1 MNSKEIDYHKLELHS
16 HITGLDLTLRM
27 SGDVVWIDLPNDIDV
42 IMGDQRFNNQSKVII
57 RLGKPKK
64 KDK

>member
-1 MNSKEIDYHKLELHS
+1 MNSKEIDYHKLELHY
-16 HITGLDLTLRM
+16 HITGLDFTLRM